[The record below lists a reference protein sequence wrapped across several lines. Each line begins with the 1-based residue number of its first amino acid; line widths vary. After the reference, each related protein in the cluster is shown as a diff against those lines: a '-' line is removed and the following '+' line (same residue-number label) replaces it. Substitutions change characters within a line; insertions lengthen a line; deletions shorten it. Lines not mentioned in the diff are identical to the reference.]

1 VLLLVTVAVKVTVE
15 PGVAGFGDAVSA
27 TVLGASE
34 GVVEV
39 FDEAPLLQPA
49 SRPDT
54 AKARKKLVERKQ
66 VIGTRIRRFILPL
79 NIMQ

>member
-1 VLLLVTVAVKVTVE
+1 LLDTVAVNVIVE

-27 TVLGASE
+27 TVLGARV
-34 GVVEV
+34 GVVEG

-54 AKARKKLVERKQ
+54 AIARKKLVDRKQ
-66 VIGTRIRRFILPL
+66 VIGTRIRRFISPL
-79 NIMQ
+79 NIM